1 MILVGGENL
10 MDMIQIDNQNENALF
25 EAVPGGSP
33 YNLAMAA
40 GRQGVKV
47 GYVTPISKDKNGEQ
61 LAQNLVNS
69 NVSLLGPRVTAPTS
83 LAMVHI
89 EDGIPSYSF
98 YREGT
103 AERLVTLDSLSKNL
117 TSEVSIFHIGSLAL
131 TGGKDALVWE
141 EFVKITRENNV
152 KVSLDPNV
160 RPSLIAEP
168 DVYRQRIKNLITEV
182 DILKLS
188 DEDLLWLFNDSADE
202 TNALA
207 ELEVITNAELLIV
220 TRGAQGSAVF
230 HGKKWHEL
238 PSHPL
243 KKLSD
248 TVGAGD
254 TFMAS
259 ILAWLIKNEK
269 LNQLAL
275 LELNEKTD
283 LLHYAGKAAALNC
296 EKQGCNPPW
305 ENELL
310 KYMKNTCRP
319 LI

>member
-47 GYVTPISKDKNGEQ
+47 GYVTPISKDTNGEQ
-61 LAQNLVNS
+61 LAQNLLNS

-83 LAMVHI
+83 LAMVNI
-89 EDGIPSYSF
+89 ENGIPSYSF

-103 AERLVTLDSLSKNL
+103 AERIITLDTLSKNI

-131 TGGKDALVWE
+131 TGGEDALVWE
-141 EFVKITRENNV
+141 EFVKRTRENNI

-168 DVYRQRIKNLITEV
+168 DVYRKRIKNLMTEV

-188 DEDLLWLFNDSADE
+188 DEDLLWLFNDSGDE
-202 TNALA
+202 ASALA
-207 ELEVITNAELLIV
+207 ELEIGARAEILIV
-220 TRGAQGSAVF
+220 TKGSKGSVIF

-238 PSHPL
+238 QSHPVE
-243 KKLSD
+243 KLCD

-259 ILAWLIKNEK
+259 VLSWVIKNEK
-269 LNQLAL
+269 LNELAL
-275 LELNEKTD
+275 LELNEKKG
-283 LLHYAGKAAALNC
+283 LLNYAAKAAALNC

-305 ENELL
+305 KNELL
-310 KYMKNTCRP
+310 
-319 LI
+319 

>member
-61 LAQNLVNS
+61 LAQNLVSS

-89 EDGIPSYSF
+89 EDAIPSYSF
-98 YREGT
+98 YREET

-117 TSEVSIFHIGSLAL
+117 TSEVSIFHIASLAL
-131 TGGKDALVWE
+131 PGGDDALVWE
-141 EFVKITRENNV
+141 EFVKRTRENNV

-168 DVYRQRIKNLITEV
+168 DVYRQRIKNLMTEV

-207 ELEVITNAELLIV
+207 ELEAIARAEILIV
-220 TRGAQGSAVF
+220 TKGSQGSAIF
-230 HGKKWHEL
+230 HEKKWHEIT
-238 PSHPL
+238 SHPVE
-243 KKLSD
+243 KLSD

-259 ILAWLIKNEK
+259 VLAWVMKQEK
-269 LNQLAL
+269 LNELAL
-275 LELNEKTD
+275 LELNEKKE
-283 LLHYAGKAAALNC
+283 LLNYAAKAAALNC

-310 KYMKNTCRP
+310 
-319 LI
+319 

>member
-1 MILVGGENL
+1 
-10 MDMIQIDNQNENALF
+10 
-25 EAVPGGSP
+25 
-33 YNLAMAA
+33 MAA

-61 LAQNLVNS
+61 LAQNLFNS

-89 EDGIPSYSF
+89 EDAIPSYSF
-98 YREGT
+98 YREET

-131 TGGKDALVWE
+131 TGGEDALVWE
-141 EFVKITRENNV
+141 EFVKRTRENNV

-168 DVYRQRIKNLITEV
+168 DVYRQRIKNLMTEV

-207 ELEVITNAELLIV
+207 ELEAIARAEILIV
-220 TRGAQGSAVF
+220 TKGSQGSAIF
-230 HGKKWHEL
+230 HEKKWHEIT
-238 PSHPL
+238 SHPVE
-243 KKLSD
+243 KLSD

-259 ILAWLIKNEK
+259 VLAWVMKQEK
-269 LNQLAL
+269 LNELTL
-275 LELNEKTD
+275 LELNEKKE
-283 LLHYAGKAAALNC
+283 LLNYAAKAAALNC

-310 KYMKNTCRP
+310 
-319 LI
+319 

>member
-10 MDMIQIDNQNENALF
+10 MDMIQIDNQNENAIF

-47 GYVTPISKDKNGEQ
+47 GYVTPISKDTNGEQ
-61 LAQNLVNS
+61 LAQNLLNS

-89 EDGIPSYSF
+89 DDGIPSYSF

-131 TGGKDALVWE
+131 TGGEDALVWE
-141 EFVKITRENNV
+141 EFVKRTRENNV

-168 DVYRQRIKNLITEV
+168 DVYRQRIKNLMTEV

-207 ELEVITNAELLIV
+207 ELEVIARAEILIV
-220 TRGAQGSAVF
+220 TKGSQGSAIF
-230 HGKKWHEL
+230 HEKKWHEITSL
-238 PSHPL
+238 PVE
-243 KKLSD
+243 KLSD

-259 ILAWLIKNEK
+259 VLAWVMKQEK
-269 LNQLAL
+269 LNELAL
-275 LELNEKTD
+275 LELNEKKE
-283 LLHYAGKAAALNC
+283 LLNYAAKAAALNC

-310 KYMKNTCRP
+310 
-319 LI
+319 

>member
-10 MDMIQIDNQNENALF
+10 MDMIQVDNQNENALF

-40 GRQGVKV
+40 GRQGVQV
-47 GYVTPISKDKNGEQ
+47 GYVTPISEDSNGDH
-61 LAQNLVNS
+61 LAAKLLSS
-69 NVSLLGPRVTAPTS
+69 NVRLLGPRVSAPTS
-83 LAMVHI
+83 LAMVNI
-89 EDGIPSYSF
+89 EGGTPSYAF

-103 AERLVTLDSLSKNL
+103 AERLVTLDKLIQNL
-117 TSEVSIFHIGSLAL
+117 TVEVAILHIGSLAL
-131 TGGKDALVWE
+131 TSGPDASVWE
-141 EFVKITRENNV
+141 EFVGKAMDKGV

-160 RPSLIAEP
+160 RPSLIAET
-168 DVYRQRIKNLITEV
+168 DVYRQRIKRLMTKV

-188 DEDLLWLFNDSADE
+188 DEDLLWLFNDSVDESSALSELRAIVNAD
-202 TNALA
+202 
-207 ELEVITNAELLIV
+207 ILIV
-220 TRGAQGSAVF
+220 TKGSQGSAIF

-238 PSHPL
+238 TSHPVE
-243 KKLSD
+243 KLSD

-259 ILAWLIKNEK
+259 VLAWVIKNKK
-269 LNQLAL
+269 LNELTL
-275 LELNEKTD
+275 LELNEKKE
-283 LLHYAGKAAALNC
+283 LLNYAAKAAALNC

-310 KYMKNTCRP
+310 EG
-319 LI
+319 

>member
-10 MDMIQIDNQNENALF
+10 MDMIQIDNQNENAIF

-47 GYVTPISKDKNGEQ
+47 GYVTPISKDTNGEQ
-61 LAQNLVNS
+61 LAQNLLNS

-83 LAMVHI
+83 LAMVNI
-89 EDGIPSYSF
+89 ENGIPSYSF

-103 AERLVTLDSLSKNL
+103 AERIITLDTLSKNI

-131 TGGKDALVWE
+131 TGGEDALVWE
-141 EFVKITRENNV
+141 EFVKRTRENNI

-168 DVYRQRIKNLITEV
+168 DVYRKRIKNLMTEV

-207 ELEVITNAELLIV
+207 ELEVIARAEILIV
-220 TRGAQGSAVF
+220 TKGSQGSAIF
-230 HGKKWHEL
+230 HEKKWHEIT
-238 PSHPL
+238 SHPVE
-243 KKLSD
+243 KLSD

-259 ILAWLIKNEK
+259 VLAWVMKQEK
-269 LNQLAL
+269 LNELAL
-275 LELNEKTD
+275 LELNEKKE
-283 LLHYAGKAAALNC
+283 LLNYAAKAAALNC

-310 KYMKNTCRP
+310 
-319 LI
+319 

>member
-1 MILVGGENL
+1 
-10 MDMIQIDNQNENALF
+10 MDMIQVDNRNENALF

-40 GRQGVKV
+40 GRQGVQV
-47 GYVTPISKDKNGEQ
+47 GYVTPISEDSNGDQ
-61 LAQNLVNS
+61 LTANLLSS
-69 NVSLLGPRVTAPTS
+69 NVRLLGPRVSAPTS
-83 LAMVHI
+83 LAMVNI
-89 EDGIPSYSF
+89 EGGTPSYAF

-103 AERLVTLDSLSKNL
+103 AERLVTLDKLIQNL
-117 TSEVSIFHIGSLAL
+117 TGEVAIFHIGSLAL
-131 TGGKDALVWE
+131 TGGSDASVWE
-141 EFVKITRENNV
+141 EFVGKAMDKGV

-168 DVYRQRIKNLITEV
+168 EVYRQRIKRLMTKV

-188 DEDLLWLFNDSADE
+188 DEDLLWLFNDSVDESSALLELRAIVNAD
-202 TNALA
+202 
-207 ELEVITNAELLIV
+207 ILIV
-220 TRGAQGSAVF
+220 TKGSQGSAIF

-238 PSHPL
+238 MSHPVE
-243 KKLSD
+243 KLSD

-259 ILAWLIKNEK
+259 VLAWVIKNKK
-269 LNQLAL
+269 LNELAL
-275 LELNEKTD
+275 LELNEKKD
-283 LLHYAGKAAALNC
+283 LLNYAAKAAALNC

-310 KYMKNTCRP
+310 
-319 LI
+319 

>member
-10 MDMIQIDNQNENALF
+10 MDMIQIDNQNENAIF

-47 GYVTPISKDKNGEQ
+47 GYVTPISKDTNGEQ
-61 LAQNLVNS
+61 LAQNLLNS

-83 LAMVHI
+83 LAMVNI
-89 EDGIPSYSF
+89 ENGIPSYSF

-103 AERLVTLDSLSKNL
+103 AERIITLDTLSKNI

-131 TGGKDALVWE
+131 TGGEDALVWE
-141 EFVKITRENNV
+141 EFVKRARKNNI

-168 DVYRQRIKNLITEV
+168 DVYRKKIKNLMTEV

-188 DEDLLWLFNDSADE
+188 DEDLLWLFNDSGDE
-202 TNALA
+202 ASALA
-207 ELEVITNAELLIV
+207 ELEIGARAEILIV
-220 TRGAQGSAVF
+220 TKGSQGSAIF
-230 HGKKWHEL
+230 HEKKWHEIT
-238 PSHPL
+238 SHPVE
-243 KKLSD
+243 KLSD

-259 ILAWLIKNEK
+259 VLAWVMKQEK
-269 LNQLAL
+269 LNELAL
-275 LELNEKTD
+275 LELNEKKE
-283 LLHYAGKAAALNC
+283 LLNYAAKAAALNC

-310 KYMKNTCRP
+310 
-319 LI
+319 

>member
-10 MDMIQIDNQNENALF
+10 MDMIQIDNQNENAIF

-40 GRQGVKV
+40 GRQGIKV
-47 GYVTPISKDKNGEQ
+47 GYVTPISKDTNGEQ
-61 LAQNLVNS
+61 LAQNLLNS
-69 NVSLLGPRVTAPTS
+69 NVSLLGPRVMAPTS

-89 EDGIPSYSF
+89 EDAIPSYSF
-98 YREGT
+98 YREET

-131 TGGKDALVWE
+131 TGGEDALVWE
-141 EFVKITRENNV
+141 EFVKRTRENNV

-168 DVYRQRIKNLITEV
+168 DVYRQRIKNLMTEV

-207 ELEVITNAELLIV
+207 ELEVIARAEILIV
-220 TRGAQGSAVF
+220 TKGSQGSAIF
-230 HGKKWHEL
+230 HEKKWHEIT
-238 PSHPL
+238 SHPVE
-243 KKLSD
+243 KLSD

-259 ILAWLIKNEK
+259 VLAWVMKQEK
-269 LNQLAL
+269 LNELTL
-275 LELNEKTD
+275 LELNEKKE
-283 LLHYAGKAAALNC
+283 LLNYAAKAAALNC

-310 KYMKNTCRP
+310 
-319 LI
+319 

>member
-83 LAMVHI
+83 LAMVNI
-89 EDGIPSYSF
+89 ENGIPSYSF

-103 AERLVTLDSLSKNL
+103 AERIITLDTLSKNI

-131 TGGKDALVWE
+131 TGGEDALVWE
-141 EFVKITRENNV
+141 EFVKRTRENNV

-168 DVYRQRIKNLITEV
+168 DVYRQRIKNLMTEV

-207 ELEVITNAELLIV
+207 ELEVIARAEILIV
-220 TRGAQGSAVF
+220 TKGSQGSAIF
-230 HGKKWHEL
+230 HEKKWHEIT
-238 PSHPL
+238 SHPVE
-243 KKLSD
+243 KLFD

-259 ILAWLIKNEK
+259 VLAWVMKKEK
-269 LNQLAL
+269 LNELAL
-275 LELNEKTD
+275 LELNEKKE
-283 LLHYAGKAAALNC
+283 LLNYAAKAAALNC

-310 KYMKNTCRP
+310 
-319 LI
+319 

>member
-10 MDMIQIDNQNENALF
+10 MDIIQIDNQNENALF

-61 LAQNLVNS
+61 LAQNLFNS

-89 EDGIPSYSF
+89 EDAIPSYSF
-98 YREGT
+98 YREET

-131 TGGKDALVWE
+131 TGGEDALVWE
-141 EFVKITRENNV
+141 EFVKRTRENNV

-168 DVYRQRIKNLITEV
+168 DVYRQRIKNLMTEV

-207 ELEVITNAELLIV
+207 ELEAIARAEILIV
-220 TRGAQGSAVF
+220 TKGSQGSAIF
-230 HGKKWHEL
+230 HEKKWHEIT
-238 PSHPL
+238 SHPVE
-243 KKLSD
+243 KLSD

-259 ILAWLIKNEK
+259 VLAWVMKQEK
-269 LNQLAL
+269 LNELTL
-275 LELNEKTD
+275 LELNEKKE
-283 LLHYAGKAAALNC
+283 LLNYAAKAAALNC

-305 ENELL
+305 EKELL
-310 KYMKNTCRP
+310 
-319 LI
+319 

>member
-10 MDMIQIDNQNENALF
+10 MDMIQIDNQNENAIF

-40 GRQGVKV
+40 GRQGVTV

-61 LAQNLVNS
+61 LAQNLFNS

-89 EDGIPSYSF
+89 EDAIPSYSF
-98 YREGT
+98 YREET

-131 TGGKDALVWE
+131 TGGEDALVWE
-141 EFVKITRENNV
+141 EFVKRTRENNV

-168 DVYRQRIKNLITEV
+168 DVYRQRIKNLMTEV

-207 ELEVITNAELLIV
+207 ELEVIARAEILIV
-220 TRGAQGSAVF
+220 TKGSQGSAIF
-230 HGKKWHEL
+230 HEKKWHEIT
-238 PSHPL
+238 SHPVE
-243 KKLSD
+243 KLSD

-259 ILAWLIKNEK
+259 VLAWVMKKEK
-269 LNQLAL
+269 LNELAL
-275 LELNEKTD
+275 LELNEKKE
-283 LLHYAGKAAALNC
+283 LLNYAAKAAALNC

-310 KYMKNTCRP
+310 
-319 LI
+319 

>member
-47 GYVTPISKDKNGEQ
+47 GYVTPISKDTNGEQ
-61 LAQNLVNS
+61 LAQNLLNS

-89 EDGIPSYSF
+89 EDAIPSYSF
-98 YREGT
+98 YREET

-131 TGGKDALVWE
+131 TGGEDALVWE
-141 EFVKITRENNV
+141 EFVKRTRENNV

-168 DVYRQRIKNLITEV
+168 DVYRQRIKNLMTEV

-207 ELEVITNAELLIV
+207 ELEIVARAEILIV
-220 TRGAQGSAVF
+220 TKGSQGSVIF
-230 HGKKWHEL
+230 HEKKWHEL
-238 PSHPL
+238 TSHPVE
-243 KKLSD
+243 KLSD

-259 ILAWLIKNEK
+259 VLAWVMKKEK
-269 LNQLAL
+269 LNELAL
-275 LELNEKTD
+275 LELNEKKE
-283 LLHYAGKAAALNC
+283 LLNYAAKAAALNC

-310 KYMKNTCRP
+310 
-319 LI
+319 